1 MGNVAS
7 ETTFDHWKVVFLMS
21 KSEKKWEKGAWDNET
36 YPTQFYRWTRSQN
49 RCQIEFSSRNDRE
62 ISSSIFAGLNCSNCT
77 YSPLAAVLFCIPYNI
92 YPVNEFDFLFVTEKL
107 GSKHLAAAKSMHLVH
122 LSSLQ
127 SIYFFRERENL
138 EMHSPFACKPHFR
151 HFVGNIILEFG
162 ISLSTV
168 FSSCRQL
175 PLLWIITFCLGPHIR
190 GSVILYRIGYH
201 QRKIITCIHLVALYS
216 IF

>member
-1 MGNVAS
+1 MN
-7 ETTFDHWKVVFLMS
+7 L
-21 KSEKKWEKGAWDNET
+21 
-36 YPTQFYRWTRSQN
+36 
-49 RCQIEFSSRNDRE
+49 I
-62 ISSSIFAGLNCSNCT
+62 
-77 YSPLAAVLFCIPYNI
+77 
-92 YPVNEFDFLFVTEKL
+92 FLFVTEKL

-201 QRKIITCIHLVALYS
+201 QRKIITCVHIPHSRFKIVHWAKKLDLKNCFFADQWPFL
-216 IF
+216 